1 MKKSIMYVGLDV
13 HKNSIEVAFADAGR
27 DGEVR
32 SYGKI
37 DGNLTALDKVIRKL
51 ESKDLSYTLPMK
63 LDRAVMRFIVISVGM
78 GTIVLSSLL
87 P

>member
-1 MKKSIMYVGLDV
+1 MKKFIMYVGLDV

-37 DGNLTALDKVIRKL
+37 DGNLTAAYVSGRPGIADIVWRLTDCL
-51 ESKDLSYTLPMK
+51 NDHHC
-63 LDRAVMRFIVISVGM
+63 RAW
-78 GTIVLSSLL
+78 
-87 P
+87 

>member
-1 MKKSIMYVGLDV
+1 MKKFIMYVGLDV

-51 ESKDLSYTLPMK
+51 EAKGSELHFAYEAGPCGYE
-63 LDRAVMRFIVISVGM
+63 IVISVAM
-78 GTIVLSSLL
+78 DTTVLSSLL
-87 P
+87 Q